1 MGDVCIALGNP
12 LGIGESVT
20 AGIISAKGRATGISD
35 GSFQDFLQTDAPI
48 NQGNSGGALVNTRGE
63 LVGINSQI
71 LSPNGG
77 GNIGIGFAIPSN
89 MAKTVMGQ
97 LIGKGKVNRGMLG
110 VTIQPVT
117 SDLAQG
123 LGLKEARGV
132 AISSVSPGGP
142 AERAGLK
149 QGDVILQVN
158 GKTVNDPNELRN
170 TVAAMSPG
178 TDVTV
183 TIARNGAEQQ
193 VHVKLGELGAR
204 DRAVGR
210 RRRRR
215 RSTGRGNARRGGRSV
230 DAGPGIAARIAARDA
245 RSGRPVG
252 GSERRRGASGNSA
265 GRRDSGGQSAACAHP
280 GGDASGLAEIG

>member
-1 MGDVCIALGNP
+1 MRVGDVCLAVGNP

-63 LVGINSQI
+63 LIGINSQI

-89 MAKTVMGQ
+89 MAKTVMSQ

-132 AISSVSPGGP
+132 AISSRHPRRSRREGRAEAGRRHPPGERQDRERS
-142 AERAGLK
+142 ERAA
-149 QGDVILQVN
+149 Q
-158 GKTVNDPNELRN
+158 
-170 TVAAMSPG
+170 
-178 TDVTV
+178 
-183 TIARNGAEQQ
+183 
-193 VHVKLGELGAR
+193 H
-204 DRAVGR
+204 
-210 RRRRR
+210 
-215 RSTGRGNARRGGRSV
+215 GRGNRAGHRRDADDRAQRRRAAGPRQTRRTEHARRAQSGG
-230 DAGPGIAARIAARDA
+230 GGGG
-245 RSGRPVG
+245 SGRARRPSA
-252 GSERRRGASGNSA
+252 SESSR
-265 GRRDSGGQSAACAHP
+265 
-280 GGDASGLAEIG
+280 